1 MTINTGNNIQVF
13 DKKNFQLQ
21 SQQLIKTYIDAG
33 SFAIFSN
40 NFIEKN
46 DTSFFP
52 NNFYGYKLKKNNAID
67 IDDEDDWL
75 LAEALYYLKYKKK
88 KNE

>member
-67 IDDEDDWL
+67 IDDEDDL
-75 LAEALYYLKYKKK
+75 S
-88 KNE
+88 